1 MLSCGILLFGLSHS
15 GSGVSRRFPS
25 VVSMMRL
32 AVLLRTLNIKEEEYR
47 RGNMLL
53 ELNGLEVDC
62 IIGELPE
69 ERVRNQ
75 RLVLDVQL
83 DVCDDSASS
92 DELMDTVDYA
102 ALADSIREALIAAE
116 CRMIERAA
124 KVAHD
129 ICIADPKVRSA
140 KVKVTKSGAIKHLA
154 SASATYGIIAGQ

>member
-1 MLSCGILLFGLSHS
+1 M
-15 GSGVSRRFPS
+15 
-25 VVSMMRL
+25 
-32 AVLLRTLNIKEEEYR
+32 LRTLNIKEEEYR

-83 DVCDDSASS
+83 DICSDSAFS
-92 DELMDTVDYA
+92 DELADTVDYA
-102 ALADSIREALIAAE
+102 ALADSIRSALIVAE

-129 ICIADPKVRSA
+129 ICIADQKVRSA
-140 KVKVTKSGAIKHLA
+140 KVKVTKSGAIKRLA